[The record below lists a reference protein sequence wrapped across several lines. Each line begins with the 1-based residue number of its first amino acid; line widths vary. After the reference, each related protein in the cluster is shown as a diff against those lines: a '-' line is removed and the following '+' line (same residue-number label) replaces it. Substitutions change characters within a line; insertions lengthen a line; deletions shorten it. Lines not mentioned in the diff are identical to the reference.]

1 MVVGERRVF
10 DINFAH
16 NAHFDLW
23 RLLGRDRGKIL
34 HDALEVRL
42 FFFQAHALA
51 VTELLAQFGRPLL
64 DHALAGAG
72 FNLIGLYLVIQ
83 QHQGVAV
90 DDSRY
95 HLADHRQG
103 DRKTRVVLQA
113 GKVQRDDRDL
123 IKARL
128 MQRFAQQVDI
138 IARTAAATRLCD
150 NQRCAVQV
158 IFAAFEGINE
168 LADHQQ
174 GGIARI
180 VVHIFE
186 PFLHD
191 ARSAGGQQLRFI
203 AIAAEHVHK
212 QLKMDGQHHRA

>member
-1 MVVGERRVF
+1 MVVSERRVF

-23 RLLGRDRGKIL
+23 RLLDRDRGKIL

-83 QHQGVAV
+83 QHQCVAV

-95 HLADHRQG
+95 HLADHR
-103 DRKTRVVLQA
+103 
-113 GKVQRDDRDL
+113 
-123 IKARL
+123 
-128 MQRFAQQVDI
+128 
-138 IARTAAATRLCD
+138 
-150 NQRCAVQV
+150 
-158 IFAAFEGINE
+158 
-168 LADHQQ
+168 
-174 GGIARI
+174 
-180 VVHIFE
+180 
-186 PFLHD
+186 
-191 ARSAGGQQLRFI
+191 
-203 AIAAEHVHK
+203 
-212 QLKMDGQHHRA
+212 